1 MTAFDRLFT
10 DHPRAVNE
18 SYGEHMGF
26 AFGFGLRLLGA
37 ALAAF
42 VHGLVPALFE
52 TTASTAVL
60 AMNDEIRARRAQMAG
75 GRARLGESL
84 NRGRV
89 AGGS

>member
-10 DHPRAVNE
+10 DHPHAVNE
-18 SYGEHMGF
+18 SYGEHMAF

-37 ALAAF
+37 AFAALI
-42 VHGLVPALFE
+42 HGLVPALFE
-52 TTASTAVL
+52 TTASTKVL
-60 AMNDEIRARRAQMAG
+60 AMSDEIRARRALMARG
-75 GRARLGESL
+75 VARLEENL